1 MPNTTLNATSHSR
14 PTLERPRYRPWMGDL
29 LVYVALA
36 GLTYLAWWVSAQG
49 YFSAGD
55 DWGYW
60 IGVAGGVLMLL
71 LFLYPLRKR
80 FRFTQ
85 KWGKVKWWFWFHM
98 LLGVGGPWLI
108 LVHSTFRVGSLNAGV
123 ALYSMLIVAGSGVI
137 GRFLYRHVNRG
148 LRGEEIAL
156 HELKQYAGM
165 HKASAEAKLAFA
177 PEVAERLHAF
187 EAAELRSKPGWPTYF
202 RQAMVLPL
210 KRELTYLAC
219 RRDLDKVF
227 HSLVLPTGKARSLAK
242 RERKQQRKLV
252 RTYLHAVVGVAQFSA
267 FERLFALWHLA
278 HLPFVY
284 LLIISAIVHIVAVHA
299 Y

>member
-1 MPNTTLNATSHSR
+1 MPNSAINPQSNSR
-14 PTLERPRYRPWMGDL
+14 PVLERPRYRPWMGDL
-29 LVYVALA
+29 LVYVALG
-36 GLTYLAWWVSAQG
+36 GLTYLAWWVSNQG
-49 YFSAGD
+49 YFTAGD
-55 DWGYW
+55 DLGYW

-156 HELKQYAGM
+156 DELKGFAGM
-165 HKASAEAKLAFA
+165 HKANAEAQLAFA
-177 PEVAERLHAF
+177 PAVAARLHAF
-187 EAAELRSKPGWPTYF
+187 EFSEIRSTPGWLTYF
-202 RQAMVLPL
+202 RQAMFLPL

-219 RRDLDKVF
+219 RRELDLVF
-227 HSLVLPTGKARSLAK
+227 RSLKIPPGKALIHAK
-242 RERKQQRKLV
+242 RERNTQRKLV
-252 RTYLHAVVGVAQFSA
+252 RSYLHAVVGVAQFSA

>member
-1 MPNTTLNATSHSR
+1 
-14 PTLERPRYRPWMGDL
+14 MGDL
-29 LVYVALA
+29 LVYVALG
-36 GLTYLAWWVSAQG
+36 GLVYLAWWVSQQG
-49 YFSAGD
+49 FFTAGD
-55 DWGYW
+55 DLGYW
-60 IGVAGGVLMLL
+60 IGVAGGVFMLL

-80 FRFTQ
+80 FRFTH

-108 LVHSTFRVGSLNAGV
+108 LVHSTFRIGSLNAGV

-156 HELKQYAGM
+156 EELKHYAGM
-165 HKASAEAKLAFA
+165 HKANADAKLAFA
-177 PEVAERLHAF
+177 PAVAQRLRAF
-187 EAAELRSKPGWPTYF
+187 EEAELRSTPGWLTYT
-202 RQAMVLPL
+202 RQAFFLPL
-210 KRELTYLAC
+210 KRELTYWAC
-219 RRDLDKVF
+219 SRELNRV
-227 HSLVLPTGKARSLAK
+227 SAGK
-242 RERKQQRKLV
+242 RELKTQRKLV
-252 RTYLHAVVGVAQFSA
+252 RSYLHAVVGVAQFSA

-284 LLIISAIVHIVAVHA
+284 LLIISAIVHVVAVHA